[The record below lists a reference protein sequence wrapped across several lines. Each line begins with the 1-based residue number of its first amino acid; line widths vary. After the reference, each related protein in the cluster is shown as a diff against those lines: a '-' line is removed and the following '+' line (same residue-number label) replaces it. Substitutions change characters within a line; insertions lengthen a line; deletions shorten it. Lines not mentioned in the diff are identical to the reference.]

1 MGLSAV
7 SFISRV
13 APLTFIHSANTSGA
27 PCVCQ
32 ALPALGAFLLRC
44 SLGQV
49 RFILASGMCRQST
62 CGNTWSRSSVQPEHL
77 AFGDS
82 DGSMFV

>member
-13 APLTFIHSANTSGA
+13 APLTFFHSANTSGA

-32 ALPALGAFLLRC
+32 ACQLSELFFLDA
-44 SLGQV
+44 V
-49 RFILASGMCRQST
+49 
-62 CGNTWSRSSVQPEHL
+62 
-77 AFGDS
+77 
-82 DGSMFV
+82 